1 LRHHRMGRT
10 GLYLSELA
18 LGTMTFGKEADVETA
33 DRIVGTYLDA
43 GGTVVD
49 TADSYAGGLAEEYL
63 GRLLADRR
71 DEVVLCSKVR
81 FATGAGPNDRGAS
94 RRHILD
100 SVHRSL
106 RRLRTDRIDV
116 YFIHCWDWHT
126 PVEETVSTLDSLV
139 RSGKV
144 RYIGASNFAGWQ
156 TAHAIGVAERM
167 GWEPFTVLQPQYSL
181 ASRSAEREL
190 LPLSEHLGLGVI
202 AWSPLGGGL
211 LSGKYPPVSFI
222 DGAAV
227 PEGTRAADAARRGS
241 RTMRDRFTPQNL
253 AVVEVL
259 QELSAA
265 HGVPVPQIAIGWV
278 RRRPSVSSILLG
290 ARTADQLRENLE
302 VLAVE
307 LPDDAWQRLDEISA
321 LAPEYP
327 YDFLEYAKTV

>member
-18 LGTMTFGKEADVETA
+18 LGTMTFGKEADVEA
-33 DRIVGTYLDA
+33 AGRIVGTYLDA

-49 TADSYAGGLAEEYL
+49 TADSYAGGTAEEYL
-63 GRLLADRR
+63 GTLLADRR
-71 DEVVLCSKVR
+71 DEVVLCTKVR

-126 PVEETVSTLDSLV
+126 PVEETISTLDALV

-144 RYIGASNFAGWQ
+144 RYVGASNFAGWQ

-211 LSGKYPPVSFI
+211 LSGKYPSASFTGGGLP
-222 DGAAV
+222 D
-227 PEGTRAADAARRGS
+227 GTRAADSARRGS

-259 QELSAA
+259 RELAGEY
-265 HGVPVPQIAIGWV
+265 GVPVPQIAIAWV
-278 RRRPSVSSILLG
+278 RRQPSVSSTLLG
-290 ARTADQLRENLE
+290 ARTAAQLAENLAALE
-302 VLAVE
+302 VD
-307 LPDDAWQRLDEISA
+307 LPEEAWQRLDDVSA
-321 LAPEYP
+321 PAPEYP